1 MEKSR
6 LEHPNSKILAHPE
19 CHHTVSA
26 LADFVG
32 STKEIMEYVNK
43 TNFRE
48 YTIATEKGVYD
59 RLCRDYKNKTFYLL
73 KDTLVCQNMKWN
85 TLDDIYNALLREE
98 HEITL
103 GLEMSRK
110 AVACIDRMFEITQ
123 PLMTARGL

>member
-32 STKEIMEYVNK
+32 STKEIMEYVHK
-43 TNFRE
+43 TNFKE

-59 RLCRDYKNKTFYLL
+59 RLQRDYKNKTFYLL
-73 KDTLVCQNMKWN
+73 SEKLVCQNMKWN
-85 TLDDIYNALLREE
+85 TLDDIYNALVREE
-98 HEITL
+98 HEIIL
-103 GLEMSRK
+103 DIEMSKK

-123 PLMTARGL
+123 PVSSLR